1 MKIIDKLMDK
11 LYWNVVAKIPL
22 EFMLGAGYVALA
34 GMAIMVAT
42 IVYTAHVSPLGMGDP
57 LIGRLLGA
65 PR

>member
-1 MKIIDKLMDK
+1 MKIIDRLIDK

-22 EFMLGAGYVALA
+22 SLMLGVGYVALV

-42 IVYTAHVSPLGMGDP
+42 IVYTALTSPMGMGDP
-57 LIGRLLGA
+57 LIGRLLGV

>member
-22 EFMLGAGYVALA
+22 SVLLGASYVALA

-42 IVYTAHVSPLGMGDP
+42 IVYTACTSPLGMGDP
-57 LIGRLLGA
+57 LIGRLLGV